1 MRSRSSEAP
10 EAVVVHLPEEEC
22 GPLDGGGVRTPEWAR
37 DVTRRFLSVVA
48 PGGGSK
54 ADAVVLVVSELVAN
68 AVRHAGG
75 VRGFR
80 LEESLGIV
88 TVAVQDA
95 STTLPR
101 PRPMDA
107 GDPGGFGWHLVQELS
122 VHVQVRVHSAG
133 KTVAAAVPLSPWR
146 HAKG

>member
-1 MRSRSSEAP
+1 M
-10 EAVVVHLPEEEC
+10 VHPPEEGY
-22 GPLDGGGVRTPEWAR
+22 GPLQGGGVQSPEWAR

-48 PGGGSK
+48 PVGGSK

-80 LEESLGIV
+80 LEESLGMV

-95 STTLPR
+95 SPVPPR

-107 GDPGGFGWHLVQELS
+107 GEPGGFGWHLVQELS
-122 VHVQVRVHSAG
+122 VDVQVCVHSAG
-133 KTVAAAVPLSPWR
+133 KTVAAAVPLSPWS
-146 HAKG
+146 GS